1 MRYDK
6 RRNRWTLFFV
16 VLVLTF
22 LVIMGIR
29 AVTSDGSVMSDKAAD
44 SSAKKGNCHY
54 ASEYTRSR
62 SFAFHTT
69 LTWARLS
76 VSWCTKNGVII
87 SHNTTLDYDSP
98 GTGWS
103 LEKKKLRTNFKKW
116 GGAGRG
122 SFHAYA
128 TLSFHQTFPVVGEV
142 DTDYMWLRVNV
153 FGNGRSTTDD
163 YEHSERRAP

>member
-1 MRYDK
+1 M
-6 RRNRWTLFFV
+6 LFV
-16 VLVLTF
+16 VVVAVVLLTIT
-22 LVIMGIR
+22 LI
-29 AVTSDGSVMSDKAAD
+29 
-44 SSAKKGNCHY
+44 SSATSNGSLSSGKEANNASKKENCY
-54 ASEYTRSR
+54 YKSEYARSR

-76 VSWCTKNGVII
+76 VSWCTKNGVIV

-103 LEKKKLRTNFKKW
+103 LEDKKLRTSFEKW

-153 FGNGRSTTDD
+153 FGNGRATTDS
-163 YEHSERRAP
+163 YEHSNRIAP